1 MVDELGDSHDWFHS
15 TSPLYGAKEK
25 WFLIENHFSSA
36 RKVPH
41 VELSPGA
48 RDLPLPLRL
57 AAERSGWAAGAGTVL
72 HHQPQPGHPRSAA
85 GCGQVG
91 S

>member
-15 TSPLYGAKEK
+15 ISPLYGAKEK

-41 VELSPGA
+41 IELSPKSNPHFSCKSNPIPVA
-48 RDLPLPLRL
+48 IPVPIQFSIPILVAIPIPIP
-57 AAERSGWAAGAGTVL
+57 TKF
-72 HHQPQPGHPRSAA
+72 
-85 GCGQVG
+85 
-91 S
+91 

>member
-41 VELSPGA
+41 VELSQRA
-48 RDLPLPLRL
+48 NSRM
-57 AAERSGWAAGAGTVL
+57 A
-72 HHQPQPGHPRSAA
+72 QPGQLE
-85 GCGQVG
+85 GCHVG
-91 S
+91 Y